1 MLPAQE
7 VENDAYFNSQ
17 TKLTPIYKR
26 KRCKGLGKEAATS
39 NTNFPITSCF

>member
-17 TKLTPIYKR
+17 TKFTIYKR